1 MAPLVFVQIVGPN
14 GEKEYNQN
22 DAVSGKFAFTA
33 TDAGAHKV
41 CFINHGSVRAWRRSV
56 IAASILRQQCF
67 REAYS
72 DLLWLAGQ
80 LSHL

>member
-1 MAPLVFVQIVGPN
+1 MAPRVSVQIVGPN

-41 CFINHGSVRAWRRSV
+41 CFINHGSVSGGGRRA
-56 IAASILRQQCF
+56 IAASISQQ
-67 REAYS
+67 E
-72 DLLWLAGQ
+72 LV
-80 LSHL
+80 